1 MLEDGGKEGRKPE
14 QREEEEG
21 RKGGAKELME
31 GNEKVGDKLSS

>member
-14 QREEEEG
+14 QREEEG

-31 GNEKVGDKLSS
+31 GNGKVGDKLSS